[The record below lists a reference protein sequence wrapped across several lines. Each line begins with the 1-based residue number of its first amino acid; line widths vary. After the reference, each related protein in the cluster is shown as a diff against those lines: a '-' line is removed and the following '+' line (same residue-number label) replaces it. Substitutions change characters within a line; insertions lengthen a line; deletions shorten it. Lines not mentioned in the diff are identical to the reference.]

1 MTALSVFLRLVLS
14 GVLAYAGILKMLD
27 PAAFHQAV
35 LSYQTVDGPLA
46 VGVTYWLP
54 AFEVV
59 IAIGLWIPRYE
70 WRSAGA
76 SLVLMVFFT
85 IMVAVAWARGID
97 LDCGCFGVTEE
108 GASSYGMLLFRDGVL
123 IAVAA
128 YVLWDRTRKQKTID
142 E

>member
-1 MTALSVFLRLVLS
+1 MTTLSALFRLVLS
-14 GVLAYAGILKMLD
+14 GVLAYAGILKVLD

-35 LSYQTVDGPLA
+35 LSYQAVDGPIA

-54 AFEVV
+54 AFEIF

-70 WRSAGA
+70 WVSAGA

-85 IMVAVAWARGID
+85 IMIAVAWVRGID
-97 LDCGCFGVTEE
+97 FDCGCFGVTEK
-108 GASSYGMLLFRDGVL
+108 GASSYGFLLLRDGLL